1 MKKALGNLLIIIYI
15 VFAIVVTMSLL
26 TYNEY
31 KISVIG
37 DKSLIVIDSDDTFKY
52 KKGDLVIVGREGYEK
67 AEKGDILFFYQNRGV
82 KVAEIQ
88 KKDDFGESGVIYTI
102 EGNFQVDQEDIIGTS
117 NNEKVISKVG
127 TILKI
132 LQSKWGFLF
141 LIVFPSLI
149 AFLKQLYEFILEIS
163 NKK

>member
-1 MKKALGNLLIIIYI
+1 MKKALGNLIIIIYI

-52 KKGDLVIVGREGYEK
+52 KKGDLVIVGREGYEN

-127 TILKI
+127 TVLKI

>member
-1 MKKALGNLLIIIYI
+1 MKKALGNLIIIIYI

-52 KKGDLVIVGREGYEK
+52 KKGDLVIVGREGYEN

>member
-1 MKKALGNLLIIIYI
+1 MKKALGNLIIIIYI
-15 VFAIVVTMSLL
+15 ILAIIVTMSLL

-37 DKSLIVIDSDDTFKY
+37 DKSLIVIDTDDTFKY

>member
-1 MKKALGNLLIIIYI
+1 MKKALGNLIIIIYI

-37 DKSLIVIDSDDTFKY
+37 DKSLIVIESDDTFKY

-102 EGNFQVDQEDIIGTS
+102 EGNYQVDQEDIIGTS

-127 TILKI
+127 TVLKV

>member
-1 MKKALGNLLIIIYI
+1 MKKALGNLIIIIYI

-127 TILKI
+127 TVLKI

>member
-1 MKKALGNLLIIIYI
+1 MKKAIGNLIIIIYI
-15 VFAIVVTMSLL
+15 VLAIVVTMSLL

-31 KISVIG
+31 KISVFG

-52 KKGDLVIVGREGYEK
+52 KKGDLVIVGRTGYEK

-102 EGNFQVDQEDIIGTS
+102 EGNYQVDQEDIIGTS
-117 NNEKVISKVG
+117 NNEKVISNVG
-127 TILKI
+127 TILKV

-149 AFLKQLYEFILEIS
+149 AFLKQLYELILEMS